1 MKPLLLLTMVV
12 LTACDRITHGQS
24 VNDRLDSLSIV
35 LDTMNAQ
42 SSRTLHELRETN
54 RYLDLAAPHQEKS
67 IGYLKK
73 YYATYNDRYL
83 RLYNLHNDSFRYYL
97 NKSIGK

>member
-1 MKPLLLLTMVV
+1 MKLLLS
-12 LTACDRITHGQS
+12 ITLITLAS
-24 VNDRLDSLSIV
+24 CRDLSPDPVNTRRDSIDHA
-35 LDTMNAQ
+35 LDTMLLKA
-42 SSRTLHELRETN
+42 TELNNKLRDCNE
-54 RYLDLAAPHQEKS
+54 YLRLAAPHQEKS
-67 IGYLKK
+67 IAHLRK

>member
-1 MKPLLLLTMVV
+1 MKPLIL
-12 LTACDRITHGQS
+12 ITLIALAS
-24 VNDRLDSLSIV
+24 CRDLSSDPVNDRLDSLAIV

-42 SSRTLHELRETN
+42 SSRRLHELQETG
-54 RYLDLAAPHQEKS
+54 RYLKLAGPHQEKQFY
-67 IGYLKK
+67 YLKK

>member
-1 MKPLLLLTMVV
+1 MKPLLLISLIA
-12 LTACDRITHGQS
+12 LTACDGITHGQS

-35 LDTMNAQ
+35 LDTMHAQ
-42 SSRTLHELRETN
+42 ADRTLHELRECN
-54 RYLDLAAPHQEKS
+54 KYLKLAAPHQEKS
-67 IGYLKK
+67 IAHLRK
-73 YYATYNDRYL
+73 YYATYNDKYL